1 MSTWMHHMTR
11 RRIAVMVACI
21 GSLAWQQHKLRQ
33 QGQGM
38 KSFLGYVTAQAMPQ
52 SVRRCM
58 LPLDPPHGL
67 MAGRGPGISKALHA
81 ASWLLS

>member
-1 MSTWMHHMTR
+1 MSTWVTR
-11 RRIAVMVACI
+11 QRMAVTVACI
-21 GSLAWQQHKLRQ
+21 GSLARQQHKLRQ

-58 LPLDPPHGL
+58 LPLYHPHGL
-67 MAGRGPGISKALHA
+67 MTGGSGDQ
-81 ASWLLS
+81 